1 MNNNDELNLG
11 DYWRVIWR
19 RKWVVILTVV
29 VVAASAAIYSF
40 LQTPIYVTS
49 TTLYLK
55 KAEAGPEQIDVFS
68 GASVFSTEMEINSQI
83 EILRSRTMMEE
94 VARRLYPVGNYKRE
108 SGKKSELYEYLR
120 NLLTPILGESSE
132 EEKPKSL
139 SEIATSLRGSIS
151 MSLIPNTRLI
161 TLTASS
167 HDPEI
172 AWSTANTIAE
182 VFIERDIS
190 FRQIEINA
198 ALDFFSRETKKVT
211 EDLWQSEKNLRE
223 YKEKEGFT
231 QLSEKARLIV
241 ESLSKL
247 ETLHGSTRIF
257 REELN
262 NRLRE
267 IRSQLEEVSKVWVSS
282 TYISD
287 DPPVQMLR
295 SRLTNLEIKHAQ
307 LSMEF
312 SSHDPQVTYVESQI
326 EEIKRELKREVKT
339 VVAGNTEGISSIYTG
354 PYTKLVNY
362 EAEINA
368 LKAKENALGSL
379 VAEYRAEMNKLPQQE
394 LTLARL
400 ERDQQ
405 VNAELYAVLVKLKD
419 KVEIESASE
428 LGIIQVVDPAL
439 KPTSPVKPKKKQN
452 TLIGS
457 VLGLMLGVFFVFLL
471 ESSDKTIKTED
482 EAKKLLNLPVLGII
496 PQPGI
501 QSSYSY
507 GYFYGGGKRK
517 KRKEIKTAISLEKK
531 MPIELITNQ
540 MPLSSISEAYIS
552 LRTNFRFVDLDLDK
566 KLKTILITSSIPQEG
581 KTSVTTNLGIVL
593 AEAGEKVLL
602 VDADLRVPNLHK
614 IFLFEETPGLTD
626 VLATDKNYKDII
638 HSVDKVDNLYVLTC
652 GPPAPNPSE
661 LLMSEKMKKLIDK
674 LREEYDRIL
683 FDLPP
688 VLGISDTSILS
699 SNVDGIL
706 FVLGANEVDRKA
718 VQKAKESLEKVKA
731 HILGL
736 VLNKVKFEH
745 HGYGSY
751 HYYRSKKDNK

>member
-1 MNNNDELNLG
+1 
-11 DYWRVIWR
+11 
-19 RKWVVILTVV
+19 
-29 VVAASAAIYSF
+29 
-40 LQTPIYVTS
+40 
-49 TTLYLK
+49 
-55 KAEAGPEQIDVFS
+55 
-68 GASVFSTEMEINSQI
+68 
-83 EILRSRTMMEE
+83 MMEE
-94 VARRLYPVGNYKRE
+94 VARRLYPIGNHKRE
-108 SGKKSELYEYLR
+108 SGRKSELYEYLR
-120 NLLTPILGESSE
+120 NLLTPILGESSK

-139 SEIATSLRGSIS
+139 SEIAASLKGSIS
-151 MSLIPNTRLI
+151 VSLIPNTRLI

-167 HDPEI
+167 NDPE
-172 AWSTANTIAE
+172 
-182 VFIERDIS
+182 IERDIS
-190 FRQIEINA
+190 FRQKEINA

-211 EDLWQSEKNLRE
+211 ENLWQSEKNLRE
-223 YKEKEGFT
+223 HRGKEDFT

-247 ETLHGSTRIF
+247 ESLYGSTKIF
-257 REELN
+257 REELS

-267 IRSQLEEVSKVWVSS
+267 IRSQLKEVSKVWVSS

-287 DPPVQMLR
+287 DPSVQMLR

-312 SSHDPQVTYVESQI
+312 SSHCPQVTYVESQI

-339 VVAGNTEGISSIYTG
+339 VVAGNTEGISPIYTG
-354 PYTKLVNY
+354 LYTKLVNY

-379 VAEYRAEMNKLPQQE
+379 VVEYRAEMNKFPQQE
-394 LTLARL
+394 LTLVRL

-419 KVEIESASE
+419 KVKIESASE

-471 ESSDKTIKTED
+471 ESRDKTIKTED
-482 EAKKLLNLPVLGII
+482 EAKELLNLPVLGII

-501 QSSYSY
+501 QSSYMY
-507 GYFYGGGKRK
+507 GYFRGGKRK
-517 KRKEIKTAISLEKK
+517 KRKEIKTAVSLEKK

-540 MPLSSISEAYIS
+540 LPFSSISEAYRN
-552 LRTNFRFVDLDLDK
+552 LRTNFRSVDLDLDK
-566 KLKTILITSSIPQEG
+566 KLKTIAITSSLPQEG
-581 KTSVTTNLGIVL
+581 KTSVTTNLGVVL

-602 VDADLRVPNLHK
+602 VDTDLRIPRLHE
-614 IFLFEETPGLTD
+614 IFLFKEIPGLTD
-626 VLATDKNYKDII
+626 VLTTNKNYKDII
-638 HSVDKVDNLYVLTC
+638 HNVDKLDNLYVLTC
-652 GPPAPNPSE
+652 GSSAPNPSE
-661 LLMSEKMKKLIDK
+661 LLMSKKMEKLIGE

-688 VLGISDTSILS
+688 VLGVPDASILS

-731 HILGL
+731 YILGL

-751 HYYRSKKDNK
+751 YYYRPSKKHSK